1 MHEIRVHRFVRFVT
15 TEEYRTARLIKQERE
30 TGVSLMMKPA
40 ASQEA
45 AMPRLRVLV
54 VDDEPMVTEVVER
67 YLVRDGFD
75 VSTADDGDVALALAQ
90 TWAPDLIVLDLMLPG
105 KDGLEVCRTLRRD
118 SSVPIIMLTARGDET
133 DRIVGL
139 EIGAD
144 DYIVKPFSPR
154 ELVARIKAV
163 LRRSAAPN
171 DTQTATDF
179 LRFQGLTINPR
190 TRAVEV
196 NGKSASLTAKE
207 FDLLH
212 YLASHPEQVF
222 SREQLM
228 NDVWDYTFAGD
239 ASTVTVHIRRLR
251 EKIEPDSL
259 RPRYVK
265 TVWGVGYKFER

>member
-1 MHEIRVHRFVRFVT
+1 
-15 TEEYRTARLIKQERE
+15 
-30 TGVSLMMKPA
+30 
-40 ASQEA
+40 
-45 AMPRLRVLV
+45 MPRLRVLV

-67 YLVRDGFD
+67 YLIRDGFD

-90 TWAPDLIVLDLMLPG
+90 TWSPDLIVLDLMLPG

-163 LRRSAAPN
+163 LRRSAMPADAATSN
-171 DTQTATDF
+171 DL
-179 LRFQGLTINPR
+179 LRFPGLTINPR

-196 NGKSASLTAKE
+196 NGKSTSLTAKE

>member
-1 MHEIRVHRFVRFVT
+1 
-15 TEEYRTARLIKQERE
+15 
-30 TGVSLMMKPA
+30 MMGPA

-75 VSTADDGDVALALAQ
+75 VSTADDGDAALALAH

-163 LRRSAAPN
+163 LRRSA
-171 DTQTATDF
+171 TQADATTSTDL

-190 TRAVEV
+190 TRTVEV

-212 YLASHPEQVF
+212 YLAAHPEQVF

>member
-1 MHEIRVHRFVRFVT
+1 
-15 TEEYRTARLIKQERE
+15 
-30 TGVSLMMKPA
+30 
-40 ASQEA
+40 
-45 AMPRLRVLV
+45 MPRLRVLV

-75 VSTADDGDVALALAQ
+75 VSTADDGDAAIALAQ
-90 TWAPDLIVLDLMLPG
+90 TWAPDLVVLDLMLPG
-105 KDGLEVCRTLRRD
+105 KDGLEVCRALRRD
-118 SSVPIIMLTARGDET
+118 STVPIIMLTARGDET

-163 LRRSAAPN
+163 LRRSA
-171 DTQTATDF
+171 TQTDAAASHDL
-179 LRFQGLTINPR
+179 LRFTGLTINPR